1 MASSTPWR
9 SIRLGTPPSPT
20 RARPT
25 AVRAI
30 SSNTFDGAH
39 WNKQT
44 VGTGGG
50 WCTLAFSP
58 AGDPAISHVVW
69 RSSTDTIV
77 MSAALSGGT
86 WHLEPIAY
94 QAGTP
99 SLAFT
104 PAGEPAV
111 SYHDRASATV
121 KYAVFADRTWQHF
134 LVDQT
139 GKDQNGMWRG
149 DFTLTSLAISPSG
162 QPAIS
167 YFDRHDGG
175 IKCAIGTV
183 TVGGVRGGNWWSRLR
198 DFLAFR
204 TTR

>member
-1 MASSTPWR
+1 LEQA
-9 SIRLGTPPSPT
+9 
-20 RARPT
+20 
-25 AVRAI
+25 
-30 SSNTFDGAH
+30 DGR
-39 WNKQT
+39 
-44 VGTGGG
+44 TGGG

-58 AGDPAISHVVW
+58 AGDPAINHVVW

-77 MSAALSGGT
+77 MYAALSGGT

-139 GKDQNGMWRG
+139 DKDQNGRFHA
-149 DFTLTSLAISPSG
+149 DLPRH
-162 QPAIS
+162 QPLGPA
-167 YFDRHDGG
+167 RHQ
-175 IKCAIGTV
+175 
-183 TVGGVRGGNWWSRLR
+183 L
-198 DFLAFR
+198 F
-204 TTR
+204 

>member
-1 MASSTPWR
+1 VHPHFQPR
-9 SIRLGTPPSPT
+9 R
-20 RARPT
+20 
-25 AVRAI
+25 
-30 SSNTFDGAH
+30 
-39 WNKQT
+39 
-44 VGTGGG
+44 
-50 WCTLAFSP
+50 
-58 AGDPAISHVVW
+58 DPAISHVVW

-77 MSAALSGGT
+77 MYAALSGGT

-162 QPAIS
+162 SPPSAIS
-167 YFDRHDGG
+167 TATTAASNARSGRSPSAACEAATGG
-175 IKCAIGTV
+175 LGCATFWRSGQLDS
-183 TVGGVRGGNWWSRLR
+183 RGLLR
-198 DFLAFR
+198 DPVSLAR
-204 TTR
+204 LPLAY